1 MKLGIAPVRPCTSFP
16 TPKCAFAIRCTASP
30 TQPAPAGLGKR
41 WREYQGIKNWEGLL
55 DPLDDNL
62 RGEILRY
69 GKFVEAAYSS
79 FEFDTSSPSYASC
92 RFSRYSMLEK
102 SGMPD
107 SGYRVTKNLSATSGI
122 QLPRWIENA
131 PSWVWNQSSWIGY
144 VAVCQ
149 DQDEIA
155 RLGRR
160 DVVIAYRGT
169 ATCMEWLEN
178 LRATLTRLP
187 NAPSNVGPDI
197 GGPMVERGFLS
208 LYTSATAPCR
218 CLRDQVREEVG
229 RILQRYGDE
238 PLSLTITGHS
248 LGAAL
253 ATLTAYDIT
262 TTFNQAPLVT
272 VFSFGA
278 PRVGNRSFRCHVE
291 KCGSKILRIV
301 NSHDLITKVPGFVI
315 DDHHHHH
322 HNHNN
327 HGDTLKKKKGGSRV
341 AAGFPSW
348 LQKRVEETQWVYAD
362 VGRELRVSSGDSS
375 YLTWPI
381 TNVATYHDLDTY
393 LQLVNGYVSSNC
405 PLKDSAKRVLNGQ
418 NRKITHAVR

>member
-1 MKLGIAPVRPCTSFP
+1 M
-16 TPKCAFAIRCTASP
+16 
-30 TQPAPAGLGKR
+30 
-41 WREYQGIKNWEGLL
+41 EYQGIKNWEGLL

-62 RGEILRY
+62 RGEIIRY

-79 FEFDTSSPSYASC
+79 FEFDTSSPSYATC
-92 RFSRYSMLEK
+92 RFSTHSLLK
-102 SGMPD
+102 NSGV
-107 SGYRVTKNLSATSGI
+107 SNTGYRVTKNLTATSGI
-122 QLPRWIENA
+122 KFPRWVEKA
-131 PSWVWNQSSWIGY
+131 PSWVWNQSSWVGY
-144 VAVCQ
+144 VAIC
-149 DQDEIA
+149 DDKDEIA

-178 LRATLTRLP
+178 LRATLTHLP

-197 GGPMVERGFLS
+197 GGPMVEKGFLS
-208 LYTSATAPCR
+208 LYTSETATCR
-218 CLRDQVREEVG
+218 SLRDEVKEEVG

-262 TTFNQAPLVT
+262 TTFNSPAPLVT
-272 VFSFGA
+272 VISFGT
-278 PRVGNRSFRCHVE
+278 PRVGNRSFSCHVE
-291 KCGSKILRIV
+291 RCGTKILRIV

-315 DDHHHHH
+315 DGHDHH
-322 HNHNN
+322 
-327 HGDTLKKKKGGSRV
+327 GELDSEEVGKRRKG
-341 AAGFPSW
+341 AAGMAAGLPSW

-381 TNVATYHDLDTY
+381 TNVVTHHDLDTY
-393 LQLVNGYVSSNC
+393 LQLVSGYVSSKC
-405 PLKDSAKRVLNGQ
+405 PLRDTAKRVLSGRRAEKCQTQ
-418 NRKITHAVR
+418 NKIRKLGG